1 MLRLLKVIYKLL
13 CSKYGTIYTFGLVS
27 FSNDTIYGCIGTNFN
42 DRWDNNPK

>member
-1 MLRLLKVIYKLL
+1 MLLPLKVIYKLL

-27 FSNDTIYGCIGTNFN
+27 FSYDTIDGCVCSNGN